1 MYHEVF
7 AGQLKPES
15 VELYLLFIRELA
27 GPELLDNN
35 LVASEA
41 ISMLFEVTLKYIFI
55 YSFRLPSVL
64 IGKSL

>member
-1 MYHEVF
+1 MYHEAF
-7 AGQLKPES
+7 AVQLKPES

-27 GPELLDNN
+27 ELLDNN

-55 YSFRLPSVL
+55 YSFRLPFVL